1 MNSGATQVHALVESA
16 GGVVAA
22 RAAAA
27 GGAVSWHTTSP
38 MLVERLS
45 AAGESVQWADAM
57 LPAGCA
63 QRIGEACLATAV
75 ETERAIAPIAAA
87 LAWPQLTPMMC
98 LSLFQ
103 LLAVLSFKRAV
114 VESFAQGAGR
124 RLVAGRVGLTPVAEG
139 MLQPGRFDELFAT
152 VSEGSGVELVR
163 VADRGDAASRIG
175 EVNRASLW
183 DRLLS
188 ILDVSPG
195 QVTYRALRY
204 LMKNRRIGLGRGMP
218 RILVAR
224 DNEVIREILPR
235 IVARGASIEHLR
247 NGAKAAPETPEP
259 GVPGADQLSETL
271 ALQLAR
277 AGVRIDARP
286 VAAIAGER
294 LREASRS
301 WRPIRNAAERSA
313 DALFAA
319 GGPAAIL
326 TNSVNTLPLAALIA
340 AAGVRGV
347 RSIVAE
353 HGVSA
358 GLSSF
363 HEPIRRWSEPCL
375 ADVYLACSEGT
386 ARFFGAEPRLH
397 QKEIVAIG
405 LARQMRRT
413 PLRLVQRL
421 AARVRLGARVGQ
433 RVVLYVPRFVQN
445 NMRKGLYW
453 SEDHQLHSIQRTMAG
468 KVLPRVRGVAAIKL
482 YSTQRYAD
490 GDPFWEGFAAPPPV
504 RTLKA
509 GDFRFL
515 RAGCDV
521 IILESPL
528 STLGWAF
535 GAGKPLVYLA
545 DPAAPVLPEIRQAL
559 EASII
564 VIDLATP
571 DWPDRLLASINRPS
585 REIRAEWRAKAT
597 ARAAFL
603 EHHVFGPNDP
613 GRRGAEIV
621 VAMARSG
628 RSNVSYAPQVVR

>member
-1 MNSGATQVHALVESA
+1 MNSGAKHVHALVESA
-16 GGVVAA
+16 SGVDAV
-22 RAAAA
+22 RAAVA

-45 AAGESVQWADAM
+45 AAGESVQWADAV

-63 QRIGEACLATAV
+63 QSIGEACLATVIEA
-75 ETERAIAPIAAA
+75 EPAIAPIAAA
-87 LAWPQLTPMMC
+87 LAWPQLAPMTC

-114 VESFAQGAGR
+114 VEGFARGPGR
-124 RLVAGRVGLTPVAEG
+124 RLVAGRTGLTPVSG
-139 MLQPGRFDELFAT
+139 GLLQPGRFDELFAAL
-152 VSEGSGVELVR
+152 SEGCGAELIH
-163 VADRGDAASRIG
+163 VADGGEAAGRIVD
-175 EVNRASLW
+175 VNKTSSW

-204 LMKNRRIGLGRGMP
+204 LMRNRRIGFSLSGP
-218 RILVAR
+218 RIFVAR

-235 IVARGASIEHLR
+235 IVTRGGSIEHLP
-247 NGAKAAPETPEP
+247 NAAKSEPGTPEP
-259 GVPGADQLSETL
+259 GVVGPDVLGA
-271 ALQLAR
+271 ALAR
-277 AGVRIDARP
+277 HLARLGVEIDARP
-286 VAAIAGER
+286 VAAMAAER
-294 LREASRS
+294 LGAASRW
-301 WRPIRNAAERSA
+301 WRPIRGAAERSA
-313 DALFAA
+313 EAIFAP
-319 GGPAAIL
+319 GLPAAIL
-326 TNSVNTLPLAALIA
+326 TNSVNTLSLSALIA
-340 AAGVRGV
+340 AAGKRGV
-347 RSIVAE
+347 RSVVAE

-363 HEPIRRWSEPCL
+363 HEALRRWSEPCL

-386 ARFFGAEPRLH
+386 AEFFHAEPALR

-405 LARQMRRT
+405 LSRQMRRT

-421 AARVRLGARVGQ
+421 AARARLGARVGQ

-445 NMRKGLYW
+445 NMRKGLFW
-453 SEDHQLHSIQRTMAG
+453 SEDRQLHGIQRAMVD

-482 YSTQRYAD
+482 YSTQRYVD
-490 GDPFWEGFAAPPPV
+490 GDPFWEGFAAAPPV
-504 RTLKA
+504 RTLKT

-535 GAGKPLVYLA
+535 GAGKPIVYLA
-545 DPAAPVLPEIRQAL
+545 DPATPVLPEIRRAL
-559 EASII
+559 EESVI
-564 VIDLATP
+564 VIDLAAP
-571 DWPDRLLASINRPS
+571 DWPERLLASVNRPS
-585 REIRAEWRAKAT
+585 REIRAEWHAKAA

-603 EHHVFGPNDP
+603 ELHVFGPKDP
-613 GRRGAEIV
+613 GRRGADVV

-628 RSNVSYAPQVVR
+628 RSTVSCAPQVAR